1 MSPKLVAGI
10 DPGVNTGVALWDIER
25 QKLTECRT
33 CTIVEA
39 MWQLENLL
47 RAQLLRSVCIE
58 DARLRKWFG
67 TSGREALMGAGSIKR
82 DCKIWEE
89 WVKLHK
95 IEARFLS
102 PQQKGQKLDADTFE
116 RITKWQGRTSEHAR
130 DAAVLAMLE
139 GKR

>member
-1 MSPKLVAGI
+1 MHKLVAGI
-10 DPGVNTGVALWDIER
+10 DPGVNTGVAIWDIER

-39 MWQLENLL
+39 MWQLENLI

-67 TSGREALMGAGSIKR
+67 TSGREVLMGAGSIKR
-82 DCKIWEE
+82 ECSIWEE
-89 WVKLHK
+89 WGKLHK
-95 IEARFLS
+95 IDMRFLS
-102 PQQKGQKLDADTFE
+102 PNQKGQKLNEATFKKVF
-116 RITKWQGRTSEHAR
+116 KWEGRTSEHAR